1 MNAID
6 RRDIAMHISVL
17 GWLYIAGNAFF
28 LVLAAFGFFLLPM
41 IGVISRDSDATT
53 VLSVIGTV
61 FGVLMIAL
69 GIPGLLAG
77 YGLLKHRS
85 WARVL
90 AMILAV
96 LGLVNFPFG
105 TVIGVY
111 ALLVLSQ
118 QAAIEYFEPLL
129 PANMT

>member
-17 GWLYIAGNAFF
+17 GWLYIAGNAFL

-41 IGVISRDSDATT
+41 IGVISRDSDTIT

-69 GIPGLLAG
+69 GIPGLLAR
-77 YGLLKHRS
+77 YGLPS
-85 WARVL
+85 TPVDAAARDDSCRAWVGEL
-90 AMILAV
+90 PIRD
-96 LGLVNFPFG
+96 GDWRIG
-105 TVIGVY
+105 TACFI
-111 ALLVLSQ
+111 
-118 QAAIEYFEPLL
+118 AAGG
-129 PANMT
+129 N